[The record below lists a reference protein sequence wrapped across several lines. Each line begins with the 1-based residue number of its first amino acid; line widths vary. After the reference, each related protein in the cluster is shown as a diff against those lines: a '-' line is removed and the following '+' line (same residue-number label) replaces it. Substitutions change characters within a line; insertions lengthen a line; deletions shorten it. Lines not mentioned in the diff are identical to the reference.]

1 VLFEPVRA
9 AIGFSNCR
17 SSRGGKEIGMK
28 GLVWAICLFGVGGLA
43 QLAATSAR
51 PRPKQDRPAEAAHVR
66 TYYIAAEETE
76 WDYAPLGMDMTTGK
90 PFAGTA
96 AAYTQP
102 GPNHIGHVYRKALYR
117 EYTDATFT
125 KRKAR
130 LPQDEYMGLLGPV
143 LRAEVGDTIKVVF
156 KNNAS
161 RPYSMH
167 PHGVFYEK
175 ASEGSMYADNVPDDQ
190 KIGDMVPPGAT
201 FTYEWDVPERAGPG
215 PDDPSSIVW
224 VYHSHVNEYKDVAAG
239 LVGAIVVT
247 RRGQANPDGTPKAV
261 DREIF
266 ALFTAFNENQ
276 SWYVDQ
282 NVAAHISAA
291 DQKALNK
298 RDNSFNDMH
307 MYVTFTGRG
316 FAETNFKFSI
326 NGYLYE
332 NGPVMTMKLGQ
343 RVRWYL
349 LDVGD
354 VVNFHTPH
362 WEGGNWVTFHHARK
376 NVFDLLPA
384 AMETAD
390 MVPDTPGLWQLH
402 CQVDDHMQAGMMARY
417 EVLPAQATGRVGGG
431 F

>member
-1 VLFEPVRA
+1 
-9 AIGFSNCR
+9 
-17 SSRGGKEIGMK
+17 MK
-28 GLVWAICLFGVGGLA
+28 RLVWAVCLFGAGGLA

-51 PRPKQDRPAEAAHVR
+51 PRPQQDLPPAGGRVR
-66 TYYIAAEETE
+66 TYYIAAEEIN
-76 WDYAPLGMDMTTGK
+76 WDYAPLGIDMTTGK
-90 PFAGTA
+90 PFEGTA

-102 GPNHIGHVYRKALYR
+102 GPNHIGHIYRKAVYR
-117 EYTDATFT
+117 EYTDGTFT
-125 KRKAR
+125 TRKRRA
-130 LPQDEYMGLLGPV
+130 PQDEYLGLLGPI

-161 RPYSMH
+161 RPYSVH

-175 ASEGSMYADNVPDDQ
+175 ASEGAMYADDVPDDQ
-190 KIGDMVPPGAT
+190 KTGAMVPPGAT
-201 FTYEWDVPERAGPG
+201 FTYKWEVPERAGPG
-215 PDDPSSIVW
+215 PGDPSSIVW
-224 VYHSHVNEYKDVAAG
+224 VYHSHVNEYKDIASG

-247 RRGQANPDGTPKAV
+247 RRGQANPDGTPKDV

-276 SWYVDQ
+276 SWYVQ
-282 NVAAHISAA
+282 ENVAAHISAA

-298 RDNSFNDMH
+298 RDAKLSDPH
-307 MYVTFTGRG
+307 MYVTFTGTG

-326 NGYLYE
+326 NGYLYG
-332 NGPVMTMKLGQ
+332 NGPVMTMKQGQ

-362 WEGGNWVTFHHARK
+362 WLGGNTVKFHGTRTD
-376 NVFDLLPA
+376 VFSLLPA

-390 MVPDTPGLWQLH
+390 MIPDTPGLWVLR

-417 EVLPAQATGRVGGG
+417 EVLP
-431 F
+431 